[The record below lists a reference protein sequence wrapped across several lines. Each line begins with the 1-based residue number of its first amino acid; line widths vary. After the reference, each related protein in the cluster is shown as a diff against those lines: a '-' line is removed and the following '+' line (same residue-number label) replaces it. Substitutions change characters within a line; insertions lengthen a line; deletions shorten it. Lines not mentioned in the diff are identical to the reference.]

1 MGSMRGVRRV
11 GSAALVLS
19 LGLGLA
25 ACTDEADTPPAT
37 GGPTTPASESSPPS
51 EPASAPDLTFGVFG
65 SPDEIAAYQ
74 EVVDAYNASTDT
86 ADITLQSWPDDPSLM
101 AALNSGAPRRNPDV
115 FMIKRDD
122 LDQLMERE
130 LVQPVDS
137 YLDARSVDLGDRY
150 SREALEAF
158 SGDHRLQCM
167 PYGVSPQVV
176 YYNTDL
182 IDFDRMAARGL
193 DVPTD
198 PELDRWTIDD
208 FAEAAT
214 FATHRR
220 RGTRG
225 LAVEPT
231 LRGLAPFLFS
241 AGGKLVDDEE
251 NPTSLA
257 FSDGDTRSA
266 LEAVLPVLR
275 NAAITLTPEQL
286 AQASPLEWFQ
296 QGRLGMLV
304 GDRSL
309 TPVLRANRDLRWDV
323 MPIPVVDSAAT
334 IGDYTGLCLSAATPD
349 QERAADLL
357 AALVSDELVSTVART
372 GYVVPVNTKV
382 ALSDDFLQVA
392 KMPLNSKVFVS
403 SVRNMRTLP
412 LAGLWAELERAVS
425 PTLHQLLA
433 GGPTIDIEALTEQID
448 AESRTV
454 LAPEEPTEEPT
465 DGAAESPEE

>member
-1 MGSMRGVRRV
+1 MGSVRGVRRV
-11 GSAALVLS
+11 AIAAMTLT
-19 LGLGLA
+19 LGLGLT
-25 ACTDEADTPPAT
+25 ACTGDSEEPPAA
-37 GGPTTPASESSPPS
+37 GGSPSATAGPS
-51 EPASAPDLTFGVFG
+51 EPADTGSAPDITFGVFG
-65 SPDEIAAYQ
+65 SPAEITAYQ
-74 EVVDAYNASTDT
+74 DVITAYNASTDS
-86 ADITLQSWPDDPSLM
+86 ADITLQAWPDDASLM

-115 FMIKRDD
+115 FLIKRDD
-122 LDQLMERE
+122 LDPLMESE

-182 IDFDRMAARGL
+182 VDFDRMAARGL
-193 DVPTD
+193 DVPSD
-198 PELDRWTIDD
+198 PDLDRWTIDD

-225 LAVEPT
+225 LAVDPT
-231 LRGLAPFLFS
+231 LRGLAPFIYS
-241 AGGKLVDDEE
+241 GGGKIVDDEE
-251 NPTSLA
+251 EPTSLA

-296 QGRLGMLV
+296 QGKLGMLI

-309 TPVLRANRDLRWDV
+309 TPLLRANKDLRWDV

-334 IGDYTGLCLSAATPD
+334 IGDYSGLCLSAATPD

-403 SVRNMRTLP
+403 SVRTMRTLP
-412 LAGLWAELERAVS
+412 VAGQWAELERAVA
-425 PTLHQLLA
+425 PALEQLLA
-433 GGPTIDIEALTEQID
+433 GGPTIDLEALTEQID
-448 AESRTV
+448 ESSLSV
-454 LAPEEPTEEPT
+454 LAPEEEPT
-465 DGAAESPEE
+465 PEETAAPEEE